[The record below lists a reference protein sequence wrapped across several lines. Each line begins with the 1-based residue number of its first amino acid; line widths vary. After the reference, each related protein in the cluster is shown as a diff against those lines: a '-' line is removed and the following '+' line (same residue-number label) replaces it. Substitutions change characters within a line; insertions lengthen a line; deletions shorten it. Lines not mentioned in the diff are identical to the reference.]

1 MFNFKVLNKKLKNKK
16 FKLLVICKNQGS
28 ENEVYDRVYEHSK
41 IIDGLEQ
48 LVKKL
53 PSNILLQ
60 TYFRLRLKNKY
71 NFEKDFLEKENLKII
86 NVKKN
91 IFEYTTRSRLVVFLY
106 NSTGILENLT
116 MNIPTACYWPDV
128 ENSRNDMDSTYKF
141 VKKSEILFDNPID
154 LTKHIIDKFDN
165 VELGGTTKSSKN
177 RIKLCEEYS
186 IIPENSLKNLA
197 QEKYN
202 LCLYS

>member
-1 MFNFKVLNKKLKNKK
+1 MFNFKVLNKKIKKNKK

-116 MNIPTACYWPDV
+116 LNIPTVCYWPDV
-128 ENSRNDMDSTYKF
+128 ENSRNDMDSNYINLL
-141 VKKSEILFDNPID
+141 KKSEILFDNPID

-165 VELGGTTKSSKN
+165 VELWWNNKNVQKN

-186 IIPENSLKNLA
+186 IIPSKNSLKNLA
-197 QEKYN
+197 QEIKI
-202 LCLYS
+202 